1 MADMLKFI
9 NNRARRA
16 IEQFVQLESAGG
28 KLLMFATALAL
39 LVANG
44 PWSAAYQAILHIKW
58 GVTLPIID
66 MHYSILHWINDGLM
80 AHFFLLVAL
89 EMKREFYEG
98 HFAER
103 RNILL
108 PLIAAAGGMVMP
120 ALIFL
125 AINRSSPATLQ
136 GWAVPTATDIAFALG
151 VLSLLGSRAPL
162 GLKIVLTAIAILDD
176 LGAVIIIA
184 LFYGNTPHYELLGL
198 ALLVLGAMALLNRLK
213 VTRLMPYIVLAL
225 LLWLLV
231 LKSGIHATLAGVAA
245 GLMIPMRGKSAQSPL
260 KHLEHWLHPWVV
272 YGVLPLFAFANAGLV
287 LKGLRVADLWQPLP
301 LGIALGLLL
310 GKTLGIALSLW
321 FAVKSRLVALPSDV
335 GFAHVI
341 GLALLCGIGFT
352 MSLFIGSLAFVDA
365 AQMNLVRL
373 GVLAG
378 SLTSAVFGLLW
389 LSLQKP

>member
-80 AHFFLLVAL
+80 ALFFLLVAL

-245 GLMIPMRGKSAQSPL
+245 GLMIPMRGKGAQSPL

-301 LGIALGLLL
+301 LGIALALLL

-352 MSLFIGSLAFVDA
+352 MSLFIGSLAFVDV

-389 LSLQKP
+389 LGLQKP